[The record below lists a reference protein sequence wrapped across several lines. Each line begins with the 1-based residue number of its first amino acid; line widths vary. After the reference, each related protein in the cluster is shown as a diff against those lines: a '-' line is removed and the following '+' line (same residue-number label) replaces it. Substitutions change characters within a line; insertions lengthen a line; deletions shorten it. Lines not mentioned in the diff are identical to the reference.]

1 MHFIILLL
9 SLLFVPK
16 LLDANIAQS
25 QEILNYW
32 FGPLDGYDSYPKG
45 RSSLWF
51 MKSEKTDRE
60 IVDRFLRDLNQ
71 AAVGAYD
78 SWKESPRGR
87 LALVVLMDQMSR
99 NIYRGTPRA
108 FATDPQALKL
118 SLEAIEAKEDQELF
132 LIERAFLYMPL
143 EHSEDPEVQKLSV
156 KKFSELAEDA
166 PDHVKSVYES
176 FLDYAKQHRRII
188 DRFGRYPHRNE
199 ILGRQSTPEEIE
211 FLEQPDSSF

>member
-1 MHFIILLL
+1 MHLIVLLL

-16 LLDANIAQS
+16 LLDADVARS
-25 QEILNYW
+25 QEVLGYW
-32 FGPLDGYDSYPKG
+32 FGSLDEYDSCPKD
-45 RSSLWF
+45 RSPLWF

-60 IVDRFLRDLNQ
+60 IMSRFLKDLNQ

-87 LALVVLMDQMSR
+87 LALIILMDQMSR

-108 FATDPQALKL
+108 FATDPQALQL
-118 SLEAIEAKEDQELF
+118 SLEAIESGEDQQLF

-143 EHSEDPEVQKLSV
+143 EHSEDSKVQKLSV
-156 KKFSELAEDA
+156 QKFSELVKSA
-166 PDHVKSVYES
+166 PEHVKPVYES

-199 ILGRQSTPEEIE
+199 ILGRKSTSEEVE
-211 FLEQPDSSF
+211 FLKRPGSSF